1 MNESVHSIANNLGA
15 ITSLLFG
22 LWALMRP
29 RRVAAALWFE
39 LRGSR
44 GRAEFRI
51 NFGGL
56 LIGISA
62 FVLWAQQPVI
72 FNALGFLWLGGAAA
86 RLLVWFADQPTLDRT
101 YLGFFLFELAHAG
114 LLIW

>member
-1 MNESVHSIANNLGA
+1 MNESVHSILNNLGA

-29 RRVAAALWFE
+29 RRVAGAVWCE

-51 NFGGL
+51 HFGGL
-56 LIGISA
+56 MIGISS

-72 FNALGFLWLGGAAA
+72 FKALGFLWLGAAVA
-86 RLLVWFADQPTLDRT
+86 RILVWLADQPTLDRT
-101 YLGFFLFELAHAG
+101 YLGFFLFELVQAA